1 MICFIAAMRAG
12 LSQRQAKRCYMILG
26 DDIVIH
32 HDVVAMKYR
41 EILQNLGVEV
51 NAQKTH
57 TSLHCFEF
65 AKR

>member
-1 MICFIAAMRAG
+1 
-12 LSQRQAKRCYMILG
+12 MILG

-65 AKR
+65 AKRWFYHGLEVSP